1 MFCGAA
7 MTSPSV
13 PDRSMIQLKPNAKL
27 MRSVRLTRLA
37 LMGGLIALAVVE
49 SDPVGRA
56 LAVFAG
62 FWFGVLALLVPWAG
76 TSYVIAT
83 ESGLESRYFGLLS
96 WDEVASVSVRQRR
109 RGRSL
114 EIYDRDRTEM
124 IRRARPRLL
133 QVWMFLTQPFH
144 LPLLRISERMASFD
158 AVQFHAELE
167 RLAHRTF
174 PER

>member
-1 MFCGAA
+1 
-7 MTSPSV
+7 
-13 PDRSMIQLKPNAKL
+13 
-27 MRSVRLTRLA
+27 
-37 LMGGLIALAVVE
+37 
-49 SDPVGRA
+49 
-56 LAVFAG
+56 
-62 FWFGVLALLVPWAG
+62 
-76 TSYVIAT
+76 
-83 ESGLESRYFGLLS
+83 
-96 WDEVASVSVRQRR
+96 
-109 RGRSL
+109 
-114 EIYDRDRTEM
+114 M

>member
-1 MFCGAA
+1 
-7 MTSPSV
+7 MT
-13 PDRSMIQLKPNAKL
+13 QLGPNEKL

-37 LMGGLIALAVVE
+37 LMGALIAVAVVE

-56 LAVFAG
+56 LAAFAA
-62 FWFGVLALLVPWAG
+62 FWFGVSALVVPRAG
-76 TSYVIAT
+76 TRYVIAT
-83 ESGLESRYFGLLS
+83 ESGLETRFFGLLS
-96 WDEVASVSVRQRR
+96 WDDVAALNVRQRR

-114 EIYDRDRTEM
+114 EIYDRDRAQTV
-124 IRRARPRLL
+124 RRTRPRLL
-133 QVWMFLTQPFH
+133 QAWMFVTQPFH

-158 AVQFHAELE
+158 AVQVRSELE